1 MSAPKPDSHSP
12 PGKTLTGERDRF
24 ENLPAVEVEL
34 VHEVRR
40 PPAVDRPWAMLEVWT
55 QNRVYAIDVNMT
67 CIEVVDIATK
77 KPVPD
82 HGLIGARL
90 LGGQLNDDGQV
101 FLSHPFPR
109 PGTEA
114 VFEQPRPADTA
125 MFSHS
130 STVTRVVLR
139 LRQLT
144 ILTGGEQQSWD
155 QIAGSGRRTTLPAD
169 SEEPK

>member
-1 MSAPKPDSHSP
+1 MLRFTPMSEPKSP
-12 PGKTLTGERDRF
+12 ESTGPVSVHDRF
-24 ENLPAVEVEL
+24 GNLPAVEVEL
-34 VHEVRR
+34 IHEVRR
-40 PPAVDRPWAMLEVWT
+40 PPTVERPWAMLEVWT
-55 QNRVYAIDVNMT
+55 QNRVYAIDTSMR
-67 CIEVVDIATK
+67 CIEVTDIASQK
-77 KPVPD
+77 AIPD

-90 LGGQLNDDGQV
+90 LGGQHVEESNT

-114 VFEQPRPADTA
+114 VFEQSRPADGV

-144 ILTGGEQQSWD
+144 ILTGGENQSWD
-155 QIAGSGRRTTLPAD
+155 QIASAGRKTTLPGG
-169 SEEPK
+169 